1 LDLVHKAAL
10 FGAADEKASYIEIL
24 RLFDVEPP
32 MEMLLAPGVARRL
45 REREII
51 KMVEKPEE
59 RILKL
64 KEYDFNFLKV
74 SVQRR
79 KEMVTSIPRLSR
91 EQGIIFMAVLLEGF
105 VQGVLETLFTSLP
118 DALKSKKSTLK
129 DEQLVEAIVNGN
141 ALDVLINHRIR
152 QLMSESSDS

>member
-1 LDLVHKAAL
+1 
-10 FGAADEKASYIEIL
+10 
-24 RLFDVEPP
+24 
-32 MEMLLAPGVARRL
+32 
-45 REREII
+45 
-51 KMVEKPEE
+51 
-59 RILKL
+59 
-64 KEYDFNFLKV
+64 
-74 SVQRR
+74 
-79 KEMVTSIPRLSR
+79 MVTSIPRLSR

-118 DALKSKKSTLK
+118 YALKSKKSTLK